1 MSRFSTAVFAALALL
16 AAACGGGEEADAGP
30 ETTTTSSTTTAAPVV
45 ETEDESAMEED
56 ESEAVATTEAPAD
69 LGPVFPLSGEPL
81 GDAEAPTT
89 PALVLKI
96 SNNNAN
102 SREALIGLN
111 HADIVYEERIEANAT
126 RFAAVFHS
134 FVPDEIG
141 PVRSAR
147 TSDIDIISNLNNPI
161 FGYSGSNAGVAAQ
174 LAEADSA
181 GLLTRVTAETG
192 ASPFYRNSDFSAPD
206 NLMVGGP
213 EMLELANEDAS
224 APSPVFDRSDT
235 VVALGFPSPGA
246 WVQASSD
253 AAYLW
258 DDESGTYLRYQSEQP
273 HMTQDGVQVAPTNVV
288 VLITT
293 YVASQIDAS
302 SVDAQTIGSGPAI
315 VYANG
320 FRVEGTWTREFARDP
335 YTLTTPDGQTIGLAP
350 GLTWVSLTPEGT
362 HRELTLGEV
371 DTLR

>member
-1 MSRFSTAVFAALALL
+1 MSRHAVGVFCALALL
-16 AAACGGGEEADAGP
+16 ASACGGGGEPDAAP
-30 ETTTTSSTTTAAPVV
+30 ESTTTTS
-45 ETEDESAMEED
+45 
-56 ESEAVATTEAPAD
+56 TTEAPLAVETD
-69 LGPVFPLSGEPL
+69 GDAMEEEAVETPTTEAPTNLGPVFPLTGEPL
-81 GDAEAPTT
+81 GDAEAPSS

-96 SNNNAN
+96 SNNDAN
-102 SREALIGLN
+102 SREALIGID
-111 HADIVYEERIEANAT
+111 HADLVYEERIEANRT

-134 FVPDEIG
+134 SIPDEIG
-141 PVRSAR
+141 PIRSAR
-147 TSDIDIISNLNNPI
+147 TTDIDVVSNLNNPI

-174 LAEADSA
+174 LAEADNA
-181 GLLTRVTAETG
+181 GVLTRVTAETG
-192 ASPFYRNSDFSAPD
+192 ASPFYRDTDFSAPD

-224 APSPVFDRSDT
+224 PPSPVFDLSDN
-235 VVALGFPSPGA
+235 VVALGVPSPGA

-253 AAYLW
+253 AAYRW
-258 DDESGTYLRYQSEQP
+258 DDEASAYLRYQSGEP
-273 HMTQDGVQVAPTNVV
+273 HMTQDGAHVAPVNVV

-335 YTLTTPDGQTIGLAP
+335 YTLETQDGQTIGLAP
-350 GLTWVSLTPEGT
+350 GFTWVSLTPEGT
-362 HRELTLGEV
+362 HRELTLAEV
-371 DTLR
+371 DDLR